1 MGREM
6 HVGWWWQQTSWDGGW
21 MCLCCKES
29 LLSGCLEGRLDLV
42 AIIKKKKKVASL
54 SSRLS
59 FSYILIYGYK

>member
-1 MGREM
+1 M

-42 AIIKKKKKVASL
+42 AIIKKKKK
-54 SSRLS
+54 R
-59 FSYILIYGYK
+59 